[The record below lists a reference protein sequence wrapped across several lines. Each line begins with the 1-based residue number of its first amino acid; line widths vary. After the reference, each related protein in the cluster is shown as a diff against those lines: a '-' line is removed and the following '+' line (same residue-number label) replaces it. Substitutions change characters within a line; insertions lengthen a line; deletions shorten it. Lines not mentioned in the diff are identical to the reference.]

1 MPEKSQK
8 IVSKYEGEQGYSYE
22 KKLIKLCRKI
32 TDVVPH
38 KLLGM
43 NTKDPEYWG
52 LREVLTEEMI
62 DVLLKMKQR
71 KHYTFEEL
79 LKINK
84 EYADRPLDFQ
94 K

>member
-1 MPEKSQK
+1 MPEKNTK
-8 IVSKYEGEQGYSYE
+8 IVSKYEGEKGYSYE

-43 NTKDPEYWG
+43 DTTDPEYWG

-62 DVLLKMKQR
+62 DVLLSII
-71 KHYTFEEL
+71 H
-79 LKINK
+79 LKNS
-84 EYADRPLDFQ
+84 
-94 K
+94 